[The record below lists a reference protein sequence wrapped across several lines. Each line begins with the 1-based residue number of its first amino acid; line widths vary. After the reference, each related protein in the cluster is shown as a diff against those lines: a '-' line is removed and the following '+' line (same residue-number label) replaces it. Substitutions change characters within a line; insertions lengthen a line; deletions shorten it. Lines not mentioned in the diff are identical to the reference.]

1 MQSVDPTAQ
10 IQDTSS
16 MCKPNPLS
24 QKGTMYFNTCH
35 ECTCLEDKF
44 DITGI
49 LMRLDLLHLGLGFC
63 QYEERLKALTIQ
75 FLETAN
81 LLSTGF
87 YMSDKVG
94 MTEEAAGFFR
104 QFVTTESNKALL
116 AHEQH
121 KMRVCHI
128 ANDIHTGLCAIL

>member
-1 MQSVDPTAQ
+1 V
-10 IQDTSS
+10 
-16 MCKPNPLS
+16 
-24 QKGTMYFNTCH
+24 
-35 ECTCLEDKF
+35 DKF
-44 DITGI
+44 DNTGI

-63 QYEERLKALTIQ
+63 QYEEGLKALTIQ

-81 LLSTGF
+81 LLGTGF

-104 QFVTTESNKALL
+104 QFVTTEFNKALL

-128 ANDIHTGLCAIL
+128 ANDIHTGLCAIP